1 MLWIIGLA
9 IALSPLMSL
18 SNFIFVL
25 FRISFVPL
33 LASWVAL
40 AIEKNWWRFAI
51 SIISSTA
58 ITTGILLLFTFIYL
72 YFPVPDYF
80 GRNHPIPEG
89 TEYNIPFDM
98 ESETAADINEILSTG
113 DLLQIW
119 SRIQGGIYLY
129 DFYYEA
135 LPAEEIFLKCYEI
148 TENIPLSP
156 ERIRQ
161 KSTVTIQETSSF
173 SQLAHKQKF
182 TIYEGDW
189 GYHYA
194 ARIEVWYKNA
204 ATLQESKLYEKI
216 YRVEGWQR

>member
-1 MLWIIGLA
+1 
-9 IALSPLMSL
+9 
-18 SNFIFVL
+18 
-25 FRISFVPL
+25 
-33 LASWVAL
+33 
-40 AIEKNWWRFAI
+40 
-51 SIISSTA
+51 
-58 ITTGILLLFTFIYL
+58 
-72 YFPVPDYF
+72 
-80 GRNHPIPEG
+80 
-89 TEYNIPFDM
+89 M